1 MKLAF
6 ISRHPAPYRDEFIGR
21 LVKTE
26 GLSVDVFSELPFDEG
41 HAFWG
46 LKQPPYRAEIIAK
59 EGVGKVRLCFRML
72 RRLVFGG
79 YDFVVY
85 PGHQSIYLIVPMLV
99 GALLGRRYCLCADS
113 VRLYNRMWLKNLIK
127 KFVIRKAEFVF
138 VPGECGKRFFVQTFG
153 VAAEKICTGL
163 YSLNGEAL
171 SREVAAL
178 RPERESV
185 RKSLGID
192 IGQKVF
198 LMVANMIPSRCYPL
212 LARAFVAASAGRAD
226 MCFVAIGKGPD
237 LAEVQRI
244 AQENPFV
251 KVVPGCSFEEMKRYY
266 AIADVYVH
274 GGSEPASTAL
284 VIGAISGLPL
294 ISSEA
299 VGCSF
304 DVLIDGETGIRVD
317 DFLSS
322 TQWTEAFLKMM
333 AASDRWKEYGAA
345 AREASR
351 SIDLDVSLER
361 FVRLLKRDA

>member
-21 LVKTE
+21 LVRAE

-46 LKQPPYRAEIIAK
+46 LKQPPYRAETIAK
-59 EGVGKVRLCFRML
+59 EGVGKSRLCFRML

-113 VRLYNRMWLKNLIK
+113 VRLYNRMWIKDLIK
-127 KFVIRKAEFVF
+127 KFVIRKAEFIF
-138 VPGECGKRFFVQTFG
+138 VPGECGKRFFMQTFG
-153 VAAEKICTGL
+153 IAAEKICTGL
-163 YSLNGEAL
+163 YSFNGDAL
-171 SREVAAL
+171 SRQIAAL
-178 RPERESV
+178 RSERESI
-185 RKSLGID
+185 RASLGID
-192 IGQKVF
+192 SGQKVF
-198 LMVANMIPSRCYPL
+198 LMVANMIPSRTYPML
-212 LARAFVAASAGRAD
+212 TRAFATASAGRAD
-226 MCFVAIGKGPD
+226 MCFVAVGKGPD
-237 LAEVQRI
+237 LSEVQQI
-244 AQENPFV
+244 ARENPSI

-266 AIADVYVH
+266 AAADVYVH

-304 DVLIDGETGIRVD
+304 DVLIDGETGIRVE
-317 DFLSS
+317 DFLSP
-322 TQWTEAFLKMM
+322 TQWAEAFSKMM
-333 AASDRWKEYGAA
+333 MVSGRWEEYGAA

>member
-46 LKQPPYRAEIIAK
+46 LKEPPYRAEIIAK

-113 VRLYNRMWLKNLIK
+113 VRLYNRMWIKDLIK

-138 VPGECGKRFFVQTFG
+138 VPGECGKRFFMQTFG
-153 VAAEKICTGL
+153 IAAEKICTGL
-163 YSLNGEAL
+163 YSFNGDAL
-171 SREVAAL
+171 SRQIAAL
-178 RPERESV
+178 RSERESI
-185 RKSLGID
+185 RASLGID
-192 IGQKVF
+192 SGQKVF
-198 LMVANMIPSRCYPL
+198 LMVANMIPSRTYPML
-212 LARAFVAASAGRAD
+212 TRAFATASAGRVD
-226 MCFVAIGKGPD
+226 MCFVAVGKGPD
-237 LAEVQRI
+237 LAEVQQI
-244 AQENPFV
+244 ARENPSI

-284 VIGAISGLPL
+284 VIGAIAGLPL
-294 ISSEA
+294 ISSDA
-299 VGCSF
+299 VGCAY
-304 DVLIDGETGIRVD
+304 DVLFDGKTGLRVQD
-317 DFLSS
+317 HLSQR
-322 TQWTEAFLKMM
+322 QWTDAFLRMM
-333 AASDRWKEYGAA
+333 ELCENWGEFGAA
-345 AREASR
+345 AREVSKR
-351 SIDLDVSLER
+351 IDLDVSFER
-361 FVRLLKRDA
+361 FVRMLRKDA